1 MLYHVLSRELH
12 LYLGRRP
19 YEKND
24 LAVAALVL
32 VAGFAVLSQTPTQ
45 PKYQVV
51 FQLTEP
57 AGAGLGYAAVHVTNM
72 RNALAKDGVQVEVVF
87 FGPGL
92 NMLLKKNTA
101 YEERLKQL
109 ADSGVTLAACQ
120 NAMKF
125 LNVKT
130 EDLFPFATQVDSGVA
145 ELAASRK
152 PAGRTFTKT
161 CRRLN
166 ASCKLRGALCLPDA
180 C

>member
-1 MLYHVLSRELH
+1 MTRTII
-12 LYLGRRP
+12 
-19 YEKND
+19 
-24 LAVAALVL
+24 AVASLVF
-32 VAGFAVLSQTPTQ
+32 VVGFSVLSQTPSQ

-57 AGAGLGYAAVHVTNM
+57 AGQAWEMLPLHVTNM
-72 RNALAKDGVQVEVVF
+72 QNALAKDGVQVEVVF

-101 YEERLKQL
+101 YEARLKQL

-130 EDLFPFATQVDSGVA
+130 EDLFPFTAQVDSGVA
-145 ELAASRK
+145 ELVRK
-152 PAGRTFTKT
+152 QKAGWEYIH
-161 CRRLN
+161 
-166 ASCKLRGALCLPDA
+166 
-180 C
+180 

>member
-1 MLYHVLSRELH
+1 MKKTILV
-12 LYLGRRP
+12 
-19 YEKND
+19 
-24 LAVAALVL
+24 VAALLFIV
-32 VAGFAVLSQTPTQ
+32 GFTVLSQTQSQ

-57 AGAGLGYAAVHVTNM
+57 EGQAWDALVMHVNNM
-72 RNALAKDGVQVEVVF
+72 HNALAKDGVQVEVVF

-109 ADSGVTLAACQ
+109 ADSGVNLAACQ

-130 EDLFPFATQVDSGVA
+130 EDLFPFASQVDSGVA
-145 ELAASRK
+145 ELVRK
-152 PAGRTFTKT
+152 QKAGWQYIH
-161 CRRLN
+161 
-166 ASCKLRGALCLPDA
+166 
-180 C
+180 